1 MPMQCRQRWCK
12 RNCCR
17 AAAKMMH
24 LDATSALVER
34 VRNLSFAQLTP
45 SAIKAAK
52 TFIADSFGVA
62 LAGHR
67 GAFANGLRLSLPSF
81 GSASDARIWGDPRP
95 NPGQAAPRYPA
106 ASAAMMNAYLIHC
119 QEFDCVH
126 EPAVVHPMA
135 VILATLMAECE
146 RRPEL
151 SGADLLLG
159 VIAAVD
165 VAASLGMASQSPL
178 RFFRPAQCGG
188 LGAVAALAKWSGLDI
203 RNAFGVMLGQLSGT
217 MQAHREGAPL
227 LPMQIAFS
235 ARNAIVTL
243 DLCRHGLQGP
253 NHALEGEFGYLALFE
268 GQYDLTRGIVSLGSG
283 FAIEQVSHKPYP
295 SGRATHGGLHALI
308 QLQEAHKFSAGDVAA
323 VRLYAPPLVRQLV
336 DRKPDGNKLANYQKL
351 CFPYCAA
358 TLLITGNLG
367 VLDFEAAA
375 LAELERFALAEKIT
389 VLPDANT
396 DPNALA
402 PVRVELDLTD
412 GRCLHQS
419 VTDVLGA
426 PTQPLS
432 ANQHRQKFM
441 SNWQLHFG
449 TERGGANFLAL
460 IDRLEEL
467 PSAAKLVDL

>member
-1 MPMQCRQRWCK
+1 
-12 RNCCR
+12 
-17 AAAKMMH
+17 MH
-24 LDATSALVER
+24 SDATEALVER
-34 VRNLSFAQLTP
+34 VKNLSFSQLP
-45 SAIKAAK
+45 QSAIRAAK
-52 TFIADSFGVA
+52 IFIADSLGVA

-67 GAFANGLRLSLPSF
+67 GAFTHGLRQTLPSF
-81 GSASDARIWGDPRP
+81 GSGNDARIWGDLSEAS
-95 NPGQAAPRYPA
+95 QRYPA

-135 VILATLMAECE
+135 VILAALMAECE
-146 RRPEL
+146 RRPEI

-188 LGAVAALAKWSGLDI
+188 LGAAAALAKWASLDI

-243 DLCRHGLQGP
+243 DLCRRGLQGAA
-253 NHALEGEFGYLALFE
+253 HALEGEFGYLALFE
-268 GQYDLTRGIVSLGSG
+268 GRYDLAHGIERLDQG

-295 SGRATHGGLHALI
+295 SGRATHGGLHALLL
-308 QLQEAHKFSAGDVAA
+308 LQAEHEFTASDIAA

-336 DRKPDGNKLANYQKL
+336 DRKPDYNKLGSYQKL

-358 TLLITGNLG
+358 ALLHTGNLG
-367 VLDFEAAA
+367 VLDFEAEA
-375 LAELERFALAEKIT
+375 LAKLECFALAKKIT

-402 PVRVELDLTD
+402 PVRIELDLTD
-412 GRCLHQS
+412 GRRLCQS
-419 VTDVLGA
+419 VTDVLGSPA
-426 PTQPLS
+426 QPLS
-432 ANQHRQKFM
+432 ATQHEQKFL
-441 SNWQLHFG
+441 SNWRLHFG
-449 TERGGANFLAL
+449 SESGAAYFLAQ
-460 IDRLEEL
+460 INALEEIS
-467 PSAAKLVDL
+467 SAAMLLSALKSG